1 MRTGLNYL
9 ICGLLTGLLP
19 GFNPVLSAPPP
30 AGVDPLKAPAEL
42 VGRWIGEAQVL
53 VFWCNQKTIAL
64 DVTIDEG
71 GRVSGSLGDAVITGG
86 AVIPRTSRVLT
97 TRWMYPTEYFI
108 RAELSG
114 PLVKAEGI
122 FRDSATIQVSR
133 LEDGRLV
140 GGLHSNGRRFLP
152 GASREELKKKTILS
166 AARLR
171 LSRVEEIKE

>member
-9 ICGLLTGLLP
+9 ICGLFLGLMA
-19 GFNPVLSAPPP
+19 GFHPALSASPP
-30 AGVDPLKAPAEL
+30 AGVDPLKAPPEL
-42 VGRWIGEAQVL
+42 VGRWIGDAQVL

-64 DVTIDEG
+64 DVAIDEG
-71 GRVSGSLGDAVITGG
+71 GRVSGSLGDAAITSGV
-86 AVIPRTSRVLT
+86 VIPRTSRVLT
-97 TRWMYPTEYFI
+97 TRWLFPTEYFI
-108 RAELSG
+108 RTELSG

-122 FRDSATIQVSR
+122 FRDSVTLQVSR

-152 GASREELKKKTILS
+152 GATREELKKKTILS